1 MNDEECLEILQKVES
16 VAALAGLSGTIENGH
31 FCMGFDVGGG
41 RSQGLYVRPAGHTPD
56 GKVVV
61 TLFSPARILPKG
73 VFRRLGRG
81 EAIELLKLNEQ
92 MLFAR
97 FGLCEWENQM
107 MVVASIDAIVD
118 TLDTDEILAYAMFVS
133 QAADDYES
141 RYGGDQF

>member
-1 MNDEECLEILQKVES
+1 MNDEERLDILKKVES
-16 VAALAGLSGTIENGH
+16 VAALAGLRGTIENGQ
-31 FCMGFDVGGG
+31 FCMGFNLGGG
-41 RSQGLYVRPAGHTPD
+41 RRQGVYVRPAGHTPD

-61 TLFSPARILPKG
+61 TLFSPARILPTG

-92 MLFAR
+92 MMFAR